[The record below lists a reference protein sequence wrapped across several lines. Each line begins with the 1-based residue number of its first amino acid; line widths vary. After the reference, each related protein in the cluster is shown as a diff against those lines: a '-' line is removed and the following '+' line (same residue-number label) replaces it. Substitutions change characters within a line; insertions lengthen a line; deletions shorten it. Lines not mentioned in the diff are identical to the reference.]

1 MKKTAITISMMNH
14 QNGEQRMTS
23 TEIAELTGKNHKD
36 VLKAIRKMEPAWGK
50 VNGRNFAL
58 VEYRDQKGELRPCYS
73 LSKIETL
80 YIATKFNDEARA
92 RLVIRWEQLEHERL
106 VMQPMPKKEIRL
118 LACDEEVQALQ
129 LKAFHNEGMH
139 LHFIIKQVLR
149 FNNYFFRR
157 VGVSAF
163 RRVFSMKK

>member
-36 VLKAIRKMEPAWGK
+36 LLKAIRKMEPAWGK

-80 YIATKFNDEARA
+80 YIAFLMSSLYKISCIVSLCFVSRVHVQ
-92 RLVIRWEQLEHERL
+92 RLH
-106 VMQPMPKKEIRL
+106 
-118 LACDEEVQALQ
+118 D
-129 LKAFHNEGMH
+129 
-139 LHFIIKQVLR
+139 
-149 FNNYFFRR
+149 
-157 VGVSAF
+157 
-163 RRVFSMKK
+163 

>member
-23 TEIAELTGKNHKD
+23 T
-36 VLKAIRKMEPAWGK
+36 
-50 VNGRNFAL
+50 L

-129 LKAFHNEGMH
+129 LKAFHNEEDG
-139 LHFIIKQVLR
+139 QAYSNVDSTP
-149 FNNYFFRR
+149 Y
-157 VGVSAF
+157 G
-163 RRVFSMKK
+163 